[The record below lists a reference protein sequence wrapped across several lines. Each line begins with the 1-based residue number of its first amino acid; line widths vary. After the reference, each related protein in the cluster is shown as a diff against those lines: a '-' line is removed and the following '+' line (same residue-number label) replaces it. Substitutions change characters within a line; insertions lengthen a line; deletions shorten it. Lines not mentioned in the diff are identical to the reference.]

1 MGFVWFFVGGLISW
15 FWCSMLTVAKE
26 ADMERKIFT
35 LEIENM
41 KLKEEL
47 END

>member
-1 MGFVWFFVGGLISW
+1 MGIVLFFVGGFISW
-15 FWCSMLTVAKE
+15 FWCAMLTAAKE